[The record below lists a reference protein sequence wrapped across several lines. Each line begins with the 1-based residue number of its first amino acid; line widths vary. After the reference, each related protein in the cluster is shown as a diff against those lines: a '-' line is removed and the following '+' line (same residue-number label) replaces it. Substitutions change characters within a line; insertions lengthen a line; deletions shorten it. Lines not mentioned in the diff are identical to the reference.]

1 MTAAVFRNTPASIP
15 PSQNTAPVLEF
26 NCLYTHDVKKKS
38 KKWQDGFLRFHT
50 FNKRVMVYDVP
61 RNLIGDTHWAG
72 EESVQEGDELT
83 LDRSGVMVEV
93 GDSVGQTQ
101 TDLTELRK
109 SRKKDQSHSNAPTPV
124 ATTPNP
130 AARPTGGMGMA
141 ARANTQQK
149 HRSLNA
155 LLGTPKGPIGKAALP
170 QKSPFEERHE
180 NDENEEWEDGR
191 PPKRARIG
199 SAPAWNVTRT
209 TTTPRPVKEGRA
221 PLWARTA
228 DAAKQRKKAALQPGQ
243 QRLGTKEII
252 DLAEED
258 EPTNDF
264 LPGFSDGALGQSSSP
279 HNRATKSVPKPKQKP
294 SIRSSPPAAKAR
306 GAPAKP
312 SYGQEIID
320 IDAESEARTANES
333 TRRDHGS
340 KESTRSE
347 ISKRPSKVG
356 RKQQS
361 DSSETMRESP
371 DPAPQPNPR
380 PANMRPGQMLRL
392 AASAPKRK
400 KTLLCQDQLKQ
411 KPKRISSTNTDELAG
426 TLVGAFDEDEEEQR
440 PKSAREQFE
449 ARLARIDKKNGSTSS
464 ARLNT
469 PKGNR
474 EQIKIDDDES
484 ASLDAQQERP
494 QTSHAAS
501 AIELRRLD
509 DKMLPPAS
517 RRRSPTP
524 PVEAPSPAPPRQE
537 ERPFRRAISDSVTA
551 QPIKKPKRVPGAPVR
566 YTPTPSPTKRRSREA
581 TPSEAPQ
588 PQQTAKSN
596 LNIPPSVL
604 QTSNKPTAA
613 FNSKQKRPLQK
624 SVSLNVSSNGTS
636 AVILGRKFQAPGK
649 PQQKKA
655 DKPEPPKD
663 LGPWSRE
670 AFDLFTFRPPSWNEE
685 KWCREESQEKNGGD
699 SNEIAGA
706 KDGNKENGGP
716 PVGLSGGVSFPHS

>member
-26 NCLYTHDVKKKS
+26 NCLYTHDVRKKS

-50 FNKRVMVYDVP
+50 FNKRIMVYDVP

-72 EESVQEGDELT
+72 DESVQEGDELT
-83 LDRSGVMVEV
+83 LDRNGVMVEV
-93 GDSVGQTQ
+93 GDSIGETQ

-109 SRKKDQSHSNAPTPV
+109 SRKKDQSISNASTPA

-130 AARPTGGMGMA
+130 AARPTGSMVTA
-141 ARANTQQK
+141 ARANTHQK
-149 HRSLNA
+149 HRSLNV

-170 QKSPFEERHE
+170 QKSPFEDRHA

-191 PPKRARIG
+191 PPKRARVG

-209 TTTPRPVKEGRA
+209 TTTPKPVKEGQA

-243 QRLGTKEII
+243 QRLGTREVIE
-252 DLAEED
+252 LADED

-264 LPGFSDGALGQSSSP
+264 LPGFSDSALGHSSSP
-279 HNRATKSVPKPKQKP
+279 NKASKRVPKKPKPKSPQ
-294 SIRSSPPAAKAR
+294 RSSSPAAQPR
-306 GAPAKP
+306 SAPAKP
-312 SYGQEIID
+312 SYSQEIID
-320 IDAESEARTANES
+320 LDAEADARPSNHS
-333 TRRDHGS
+333 LRRDDAPKKSARSDNNKNAS
-340 KESTRSE
+340 KTIR
-347 ISKRPSKVG
+347 KRE
-356 RKQQS
+356 S

-371 DPAPQPNPR
+371 EPAPRQDPK
-380 PANMRPGQMLRL
+380 PASVRPGQMLRL

-411 KPKRISSTNTDELAG
+411 KPKRISSTSTDELAG
-426 TLVGAFDEDEEEQR
+426 TLVGAFDEDEEQR

-469 PKGNR
+469 PKPKSHPV
-474 EQIKIDDDES
+474 EIDEE
-484 ASLDAQQERP
+484 DAQNDTSHERP
-494 QTSHAAS
+494 QTSHVAS

-509 DKMLPPAS
+509 ERMLPPAS
-517 RRRSPTP
+517 RRKAPTP
-524 PVEAPSPAPPRQE
+524 PIEVFSPAPQRQE

-551 QPIKKPKRVPGAPVR
+551 QPAKKPKRVPGAPVR
-566 YTPTPSPTKRRSREA
+566 YTPTPSPTKRQSREQ
-581 TPSEAPQ
+581 TPFEAPQ
-588 PQQTAKSN
+588 AQTTKSN
-596 LNIPPSVL
+596 IALPSVL
-604 QTSNKPTAA
+604 QTSNKPSGPTN
-613 FNSKQKRPLQK
+613 FTKQKRPLQK

-649 PQQKKA
+649 PQQKKP
-655 DKPEPPKD
+655 DKPGPPKD

-670 AFDLFTFRPPSWNEE
+670 AFDLFSFRPPFWNEE
-685 KWCREESQEKNGGD
+685 KWCREEGE
-699 SNEIAGA
+699 SNSNSDKGPAA
-706 KDGNKENGGP
+706 PDGNKENGGP